1 MKMLPEQIEAWAAV
15 AALRDELTAAE
26 ARIEAIDRERQELVS
41 RVRVLDGGLQGNGEI
56 SRAVRHAK
64 ITGLPTLQTAY
75 SKRAVLRVEARW
87 IVLDGYSASG
97 EVFYDRTTGRRK
109 SIRSDYDMID
119 TSAALAAWD
128 EYQKRLETFGV
139 ERKSE

>member
-1 MKMLPEQIEAWAAV
+1 MKMLPEQIEAWDKV
-15 AALRDELTAAE
+15 AALRNELAAAE
-26 ARIEAIDRERQELVS
+26 ARIKVIDQERQDLVS
-41 RVRVLDGGLQGNGEI
+41 RGHELRDRYHGPGQI
-56 SRAVRHAK
+56 SHAVMDAK
-64 ITGLPTLQTAY
+64 ITGLPTLQTSY
-75 SKRAVLRVEARW
+75 SKRVILRVEARW

-109 SIRSDYDMID
+109 GIRSDYDMID
-119 TSAALAAWD
+119 TNAALAAWD